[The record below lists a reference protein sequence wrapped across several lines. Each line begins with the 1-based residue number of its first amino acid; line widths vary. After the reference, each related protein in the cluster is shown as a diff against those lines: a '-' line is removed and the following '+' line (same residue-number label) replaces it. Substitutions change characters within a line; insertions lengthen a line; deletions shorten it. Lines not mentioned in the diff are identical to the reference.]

1 MYKVINEFDGH
12 KLGDEIELNDRRA
25 NSELRS
31 GNVEKVMDQ
40 PKKAEKQEVKDKVEK
55 AIYKNK
61 AYKKP
66 ARKKK

>member
-1 MYKVINEFDGH
+1 MYKVINEFNGH

-25 NSELRS
+25 KSELRN
-31 GNVEKVMDQ
+31 GNVEKVMER
-40 PKKAEKQEVKDKVEK
+40 PEKKRDIETKIEKRT
-55 AIYKNK
+55 YKNK